1 MNDDTPTESFGAA
14 GPDDLP
20 ASTAPLPDAT
30 TALPSA
36 TPPGDDLPTM
46 LLASGTG
53 GVPPQTP
60 PTSPTPG
67 SSRRTI
73 ITLAIIGGVLVI
85 ALLIA
90 LAVLLARGAGVP
102 VAVVSPT
109 PSTTGSASNTPT
121 PTPTKTPTPTP
132 TPTQTAAP
140 PPPPPPT
147 SAAKIETFST
157 GTPTVVC
164 DMSSPT
170 AFPSYVTFAWSS
182 SNVNQ
187 VIFGIEKDG
196 VRTVYFNNL
205 PPSGN
210 NTNCPGDNQDFAYG
224 CGAPQITYFL
234 SVVGADNSQDSKTL
248 VVTNSGDQG

>member
-1 MNDDTPTESFGAA
+1 
-14 GPDDLP
+14 
-20 ASTAPLPDAT
+20 
-30 TALPSA
+30 
-36 TPPGDDLPTM
+36 M

-140 PPPPPPT
+140 PPPPT

-210 NTNCPGDNQDFAYG
+210 NTNFPGDNQDFAYG